1 MARQFRM
8 LTRDVEL
15 HDLDYEDISED
26 ESYSDTQT
34 EFQERYADF
43 KEKNQQLRIL
53 EPRLE
58 ELQEARR
65 TESNPQ
71 VKADLTARYNVLRF
85 QYRKVFAILNIL
97 HIFLH
102 DTYIRHGPSMLNESW
117 RPSSVE
123 KWIRWRL
130 SFRNSDLEHD
140 LDTRIINTIMSVCY
154 ILDGSCVNDF
164 ETLRLYSSLIASSIS
179 VKMYQNSE

>member
-8 LTRDVEL
+8 LNPDVEL

-26 ESYSDTQT
+26 ESFSDTQT
-34 EFQERYADF
+34 EFQKRYVDF
-43 KEKNQQLRIL
+43 KEKNQQLRLL
-53 EPRLE
+53 EPQLE

-102 DTYIRHGPSMLNESW
+102 DTYIRHGPSMLNES
-117 RPSSVE
+117 
-123 KWIRWRL
+123 
-130 SFRNSDLEHD
+130 
-140 LDTRIINTIMSVCY
+140 
-154 ILDGSCVNDF
+154 
-164 ETLRLYSSLIASSIS
+164 
-179 VKMYQNSE
+179 